1 MIMISMLLQWSAL
14 AEPMSK
20 PVFDTTGYL
29 HKNPENKS
37 FFIPMQILYQGMLL
51 RQGPDIINTEFL
63 TQYAKKLP
71 YSKIPYILDIECW
84 NVRPNVSDMEA
95 DANIDKLILVIKTLK
110 EARPD
115 LKFGYYGELPTR
127 DYVSPKPAI
136 GIKYQK
142 WHNSN
147 VRLKRLAE
155 HVDVICPDL
164 YTHFDDVEGWK
175 QYASAAVKEARMYG
189 KPIYPF
195 IWMEFH
201 DAHEER
207 KGKYIDA
214 RFWEQQLLHLNK
226 IADGIIIWGGRD
238 VTVQPHTSKEWN
250 EYDPWWITTKDFIL
264 HNQQSSAASAK
275 EMAEKKSLVKPPVKA
290 SPLPKQKAIY
300 MPASQL
306 ITAPANNPKPQFKK
320 IEIIKE

>member
-1 MIMISMLLQWSAL
+1 MFIVLQWSVS
-14 AEPMSK
+14 AEPITK

-37 FFIPMQILYQGMLL
+37 IFIPMQILYQGMLL
-51 RQGPDIINTEFL
+51 RQGPDIIDTEFL
-63 TQYAKKLP
+63 TRYAKKLTN
-71 YSKIPYILDIECW
+71 SKVPYIIDIECW
-84 NVRPNVSDMEA
+84 NVRPNVSDVEA

-115 LKFGYYGELPTR
+115 LMFGYYGELPTR
-127 DYVSPKPAI
+127 DYVSPKPAV

-147 VRLKRLAE
+147 VRLKRLAKY
-155 HVDVICPDL
+155 VDVICPDL
-164 YTHFDDVEGWK
+164 YTHFDDVESWK
-175 QYASAAVKEARMYG
+175 QYATAAIQEARMYG

-201 DAHEER
+201 DAHEDL
-207 KGKYIDA
+207 KGKYIDSA
-214 RFWEQQLLHLNK
+214 FWEQQLLHLNK

-238 VTVQPHTSKEWN
+238 VTVKPHTSKEWN
-250 EYDPWWITTKDFIL
+250 ENDPWWITTKDFIL
-264 HNQQSSAASAK
+264 HNQQTPISTTKAAI
-275 EMAEKKSLVKPPVKA
+275 EKKNLPKPPTKA
-290 SPLPKQKAIY
+290 KPLPKQQSIY
-300 MPASQL
+300 LPMSQSV
-306 ITAPANNPKPQFKK
+306 PDPVKSPKPQFKK